1 MANLIVDPMYLLKR
15 AFFLSIFFLSF
26 LVGNCQKKN
35 FEIVSLEMEN
45 NFSFPVFSKSNDT
58 LLGNKINH
66 LLQLTELELLHGYE
80 KKNPFERVAINLI
93 NPIPGKEMIQYSIYQ
108 NNARLLSFSLAQ
120 SFCGAGCTY
129 WCSYYNFNPENGELI
144 HLKDLFSPK
153 GYEVFIQ
160 KLDQKRIAVFKQ
172 WINKQ
177 DSSKRE
183 EFEGIPTCYEHAPN
197 TDYYI
202 KNDSIFIDGSICF
215 GKNLMY
221 SNLDPITSFHKKELK
236 KYLND
241 YGLLVFGFK
250 KGKLTTYHSN
260 HLPQL
265 FTGKLADDSIAF
277 ILSQPQNGNLNGV
290 YFNKT
295 TGQCMQLR
303 GGAVK
308 EGIKLDEFDEE
319 EKPQGSILFRFN
331 NQNLIGIRFTK
342 DKKQRQAF
350 EVHP

>member
-1 MANLIVDPMYLLKR
+1 MYFLKR
-15 AFFLSIFFLSF
+15 IFFLSVVLFSF
-26 LVGNCQKKN
+26 LPGNCQKKG

-45 NFSFPVFSKSNDT
+45 NFSFPVFKKGNDT
-58 LLGNKINH
+58 LTSNKINH

-93 NPIPGKEMIQYSIYQ
+93 NPIPGKEMIQYSMNQ
-108 NNARLLSFSLAQ
+108 NNDQLLSVSLAQ
-120 SFCGAGCTY
+120 SYCGAGCTY
-129 WCSYYNFNPENGELI
+129 WCTYYNFNPENGEVI
-144 HLKDLFSPK
+144 HLKDLFTPK
-153 GYEVFIQ
+153 GYDLFIQ
-160 KLDQKRIAVFKQ
+160 KLDQKRIAAFKQ

-183 EFEGIPTCYEHAPN
+183 EFEGMPTCYEHAPN
-197 TDYYI
+197 TDFFI
-202 KNDSIFIDGSICF
+202 KNDSLFMDGSACF

-221 SNLDPITSFHKKELK
+221 SNLDPITSFKKKDLK
-236 KYLND
+236 NLLND
-241 YGLLVFGFK
+241 YGLIVFGFK
-250 KGKLTTYHSN
+250 KGNLKTYHSN
-260 HLPQL
+260 QLPQL
-265 FTGKLADDSIAF
+265 FTGKMANDSIAF
-277 ILSQPQNGNLNGV
+277 ILSLPQNGNLNGV

-295 TGQCMQLR
+295 TGKCMQLR

-319 EKPQGSILFRFN
+319 GQPQGSILFRFN